1 METRLRNTGSLGT
14 DQRLPA
20 IISNIKCLAVLAR
33 HFVLLS
39 YNVIMRFSYEVH
51 IRIQH
56 RELRHPTD
64 K

>member
-1 METRLRNTGSLGT
+1 METWLRNTGSLGT
-14 DQRLPA
+14 DQCLPA

-33 HFVLLS
+33 HFCALIMYLL
-39 YNVIMRFSYEVH
+39 MRFSYEVH

-56 RELRHPTD
+56 RELRQPSD

>member
-14 DQRLPA
+14 DQRLPT

-33 HFVLLS
+33 HFILLII
-39 YNVIMRFSYEVH
+39 VGRRFSYEVH